1 MSYQIQ
7 DGCLTSCLTVEPFV
21 IE

>member
-7 DGCLTSCLTVEPFV
+7 DGCLTSCLTVEPLV